1 MGVCRARNRFVV
13 GTICSMMV
21 LSLVLAASPWALAAG
36 GSAVQVSGDQEAYR
50 VTTQDGVSLA
60 LRRYRP
66 GPGAGFEGD
75 RQPVI
80 LMPGM
85 LGNFNYFDISRPPG
99 ESYCVELPDPLPGWA
114 QTDDY
119 IKQDPMKYYSMAHF
133 LWIHGYD
140 VWLANY
146 RGEGRAPYRSEG
158 ATGYSIDDVG
168 IYDMPAII
176 SKVYKV
182 TGKHPVWIGHSMG
195 STMAYIYLEGARYGE
210 GKNPHVVSDLTL
222 VAERNGGDGDQSLK
236 GFVNMDGPMIPMGG
250 SLPDLSIVW
259 LALYAPW
266 YIELRPL
273 LTTVGEYG
281 APVVGLANTVSWY
294 IYKSL
299 GMPNLSLLNT
309 LYTINASNMDGEVLK
324 YGAEYCLDGVS
335 TRALAQYADAVA
347 HKKFREDYLNGGLSL
362 MRWRAADPRSGD
374 GYFYYTDNLGL
385 ISLPALVLADSTED
399 ITSPEDIENFYRG
412 KTATVF
418 DEFFMVPNTAHI
430 DLVMG
435 LNGPTITFP
444 TIADWLDELLK
455 AGD

>member
-1 MGVCRARNRFVV
+1 MGVCSARNRLVV

-21 LSLVLAASPWALAAG
+21 LSLVLAASPWALAAE
-36 GSAVQVSGDQEAYR
+36 GSVGQVHDDQEAYR

-66 GPGAGFEGD
+66 GPGAGFEEDG
-75 RQPVI
+75 QPVI

-85 LGNFNYFDISRPPG
+85 LGNFNYFDIRTPPG
-99 ESYCVELPDPLPGWA
+99 ESYCVELPDGA
-114 QTDDY
+114 QVDEY
-119 IKQDPMKYYSMAHF
+119 IENDPMKYYSMAHF
-133 LWIHGYD
+133 LWSEGYD

-176 SKVYKV
+176 SKVYEV
-182 TGKHPVWIGHSMG
+182 TGEHPVWIGHSMG
-195 STMAYIYLEGARYGE
+195 STMAYIYLEGAEYGE
-210 GKNPHVVSDLTL
+210 GKNPHVVSDKGL
-222 VAERNGGDGDQSLK
+222 VAERNGTKWGPQSLK
-236 GFVNMDGPMIPMGG
+236 GFVDMDGPMIPMGG
-250 SLPDLSIVW
+250 SLPDLAIVW

-273 LTTVGEYG
+273 LATVGEYG

-309 LYTINASNMDGEVLK
+309 LYTINASNMDSEVLK

-347 HKKFREDYLNGGLSL
+347 HKAFREDYLNGGFNL
-362 MRWRAADPRSGD
+362 MAPDPRSGD

-399 ITSPEDIENFYRG
+399 ITSPEDIENFYHG
-412 KTATVF
+412 KTSTDL
-418 DEFFMVPNTAHI
+418 DEFFEVPNTAHI

-435 LNGPTITFP
+435 LNGPTVTFP
-444 TIADWLDELLK
+444 AIAEWLDKLC
-455 AGD
+455 ASD